1 MYGTETSDPVVKYYD
16 QTFAVTASNDIA
28 WYADHA
34 QSNGGRVLDLACGTG
49 RISIA
54 PARAGLEV
62 TAIDDSEGML
72 QLFRNKLNEEPE
84 PIQSRIGIQQ
94 ARMESFELPD
104 RFSSIV
110 CCDAFFHN
118 STVDEQISC
127 LFCVAKHLIPRGSFA
142 FNIPQPTVSF
152 LSHASSLKGKEFKTR
167 GEYALQDSECT
178 MLVEQAQDANLLEQT
193 ITSSLRF
200 TRLDA
205 KRKPVAT
212 EESSWT
218 TRFTFRY
225 EAVHLL
231 YRCGFDVE
239 SLTGDYVGGPV
250 TDNSQLVFVARLRE
264 GAVTEQNEPT
274 APDG

>member
-54 PARAGLEV
+54 LARAGLEV

-152 LSHASSLKGKEFKTR
+152 LSHASSLKGRNSKREASMRSKTQSVQCWSSK
-167 GEYALQDSECT
+167 LK
-178 MLVEQAQDANLLEQT
+178 MLTSWSRLSPQAFVSLGSMPNANLWRPRSHLGPLASHSGTKQSIYST
-193 ITSSLRF
+193 
-200 TRLDA
+200 
-205 KRKPVAT
+205 VAV
-212 EESSWT
+212 SMLN
-218 TRFTFRY
+218 R
-225 EAVHLL
+225 
-231 YRCGFDVE
+231 
-239 SLTGDYVGGPV
+239 
-250 TDNSQLVFVARLRE
+250 
-264 GAVTEQNEPT
+264 
-274 APDG
+274 